1 VLSTIAFI
9 VALILLVCVCLFLA
23 SRFSKRQFKTVVED
37 THPLYKE
44 AKAKFLLPAH
54 RNTSK
59 EELFTEI
66 IGLYDTFTFGR
77 FDRFETLGK
86 APLHELNYVNFT
98 AVARFMAWR
107 CWELL
112 TNCQWRSHVHKCCD
126 IFMERRS
133 QLGFCL
139 AFNTIEVPK
148 HYINDSTWPWRTDK
162 GGRSSGLRLKVVMN
176 EQQHLT
182 GGIDG
187 VTVMIVEPNVWYYIP
202 IDIPGQTRTR
212 LTLDAFLNK
221 YDEETRRV
229 SSSVRGCVFKDE
241 QNSDDFKTLH
251 GHRYRFENCQAQCQQ
266 EHLKKYYYL
275 INFEIPGQEKYMI
288 NKYPGIV
295 CSCFV
300 SCDSLRYLIAIKTR
314 PLTPAEAVA
323 NRSVVDL
330 EVYFDR
336 DFIIKYRTSLIF
348 TWVDLIVSFGGTTG
362 LFLGCSLISLVELV
376 YFFFIKAPR
385 RIRMEHER
393 PLQLKRRPSKVE
405 QSKIKLQEYR
415 EMYKLQQKY

>member
-1 VLSTIAFI
+1 MTICNKNR
-9 VALILLVCVCLFLA
+9 LNW
-23 SRFSKRQFKTVVED
+23 SRLQ
-37 THPLYKE
+37 E

-229 SSSVRGCVFKDE
+229 SSSVRGCVFKV
-241 QNSDDFKTLH
+241 
-251 GHRYRFENCQAQCQQ
+251 
-266 EHLKKYYYL
+266 
-275 INFEIPGQEKYMI
+275 I
-288 NKYPGIV
+288 
-295 CSCFV
+295 
-300 SCDSLRYLIAIKTR
+300 IAI
-314 PLTPAEAVA
+314 LYYILMIM
-323 NRSVVDL
+323 N
-330 EVYFDR
+330 
-336 DFIIKYRTSLIF
+336 
-348 TWVDLIVSFGGTTG
+348 
-362 LFLGCSLISLVELV
+362 
-376 YFFFIKAPR
+376 
-385 RIRMEHER
+385 
-393 PLQLKRRPSKVE
+393 
-405 QSKIKLQEYR
+405 KL
-415 EMYKLQQKY
+415 